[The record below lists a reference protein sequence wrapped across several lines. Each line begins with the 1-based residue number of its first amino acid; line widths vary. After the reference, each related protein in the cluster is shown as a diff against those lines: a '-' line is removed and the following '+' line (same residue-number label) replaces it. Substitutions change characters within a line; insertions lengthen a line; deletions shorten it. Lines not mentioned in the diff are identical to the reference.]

1 MIIFVLYAADGESDS
16 SDDILKALEAVVDSK
31 LWVWVWVGVYVS
43 ACLCVTC
50 TCVIP
55 RVHKRYLLCTLGN
68 TKLQVCA
75 WYVCVCLK
83 ASLCSGVC
91 SPV

>member
-1 MIIFVLYAADGESDS
+1 MTICVLYVADGESDS
-16 SDDILKALEAVVDSK
+16 SDDVLKALEAVVDSK
-31 LWVWVWVGVYVS
+31 LWVWVGVGG
-43 ACLCVTC
+43 CVRFC
-50 TCVIP
+50 MSVCYMYM
-55 RVHKRYLLCTLGN
+55 RN